1 MKKFILLILAVVF
14 CIAVLASC
22 GSDSSDGGDKTDDVQ
37 ATGGDETGNED
48 DPGENQPTGHIH
60 DLTDE
65 MKAKVYKWVEFD
77 LPADLRQAV
86 VDYMYEQASVEWV
99 CAESF
104 GVKEEWE
111 HWGINLDFQKGVK
124 YTGQPYAN
132 SQVNVALFKR
142 VLKDGT
148 YTSPSTSW
156 DDVHGSQCV
165 SSILNAMQQCFIIDG
180 WSYSLNPGSESF
192 DGIKVG
198 DYKVDIKP
206 VNQETPT
213 LKVCEDNGK
222 DVIFDAYSKLQKGDT
237 IITVNN
243 WVHARMVVD
252 VTIVKNNA
260 GVLNTRRSVVKCV
273 EQTNAFD
280 TSRSDV
286 KTTWRVDKM
295 YTFEELY
302 ADGYLPATYE
312 ELQTGISHI
321 PYITLDVEN
330 TPNVLA
336 KGQLLGNVRSNYPV
350 RYVILEVLGENGEVV
365 KEYTVRGQMNDY
377 AFGLRKYSYNL
388 FGDGLE
394 KGNYTFVMT
403 AGIAAGEIEFERVAF
418 TVE

>member
-1 MKKFILLILAVVF
+1 MKKFLLLLFALALCAAMLF
-14 CIAVLASC
+14 SC
-22 GSDSSDGGDKTDDVQ
+22 KSDTTDNGKE
-37 ATGGDETGNED
+37 TGDETTAETDGGNED
-48 DPGENQPTGHIH
+48 DKPQGHID
-60 DLTDE
+60 DLTDTS
-65 MKAKVYKWVEFD
+65 KFYKWQKFE
-77 LPADLRQAV
+77 LPEDLRQAA

-99 CAESF
+99 CAEDF
-104 GVKEEWE
+104 GVKEEWA

-142 VLKDGT
+142 VLDNGT

-156 DDVHGSQCV
+156 DEVHGSQCV
-165 SSILNAMQQCFIIDG
+165 SSILNALQQSFIIDG

-198 DYKVDIKP
+198 DYKVDVKP

-213 LKVCEDNGK
+213 LEVCNANGK

-252 VTIVKNNA
+252 VTVTKNSA
-260 GVLNTRRSVVKCV
+260 GILNTRRSVVKCV

-280 TSRSDV
+280 ASRSDV
-286 KTTWRVDKM
+286 KTTWRVDKT
-295 YTFEELY
+295 YTFEELF

-312 ELQTGISHI
+312 EFQTGVSHI
-321 PYITLDVEN
+321 PYITLDAEN

-336 KGQLLGNVRSNYPV
+336 KKMISGNVRSNYPV
-350 RYVILEVLGENGEVV
+350 RYVVLEIFDEKGEIA

-403 AGIAAGEIEFERVAF
+403 AGIAAGEVEFERVEF

>member
-1 MKKFILLILAVVF
+1 MKKIWLFLLALVF
-14 CIAVLASC
+14 CISVLISCNSNKPVEPKETQGGEEASEK
-22 GSDSSDGGDKTDDVQ
+22 GDTPDVPQ
-37 ATGGDETGNED
+37 
-48 DPGENQPTGHIH
+48 GHIH

-65 MKAKVYKWVEFD
+65 MKSKVYKSIEFE
-77 LPADLRQAV
+77 LPKDLRKAA
-86 VDYMYEQASVEWV
+86 VDYMYEQASVEWI

-111 HWGINLDFQKGVK
+111 HWGINLDFQKDVK

-132 SQVNVALFKR
+132 SQVNVTLFKK
-142 VLKDGT
+142 VLKDGK

-165 SSILNAMQQCFIIDG
+165 SSILNALQQSFIIDG

-198 DYKVDIKP
+198 DYKVDVKP

-213 LKVCEDNGK
+213 LEVCTNNGK
-222 DVIFDAYSKLQKGDT
+222 DVMFDAYTKLQPGDT
-237 IITVNN
+237 IITVNS

-252 VTIVKNNA
+252 VNVTRNSA
-260 GVLNTRRSVVKCV
+260 GMLNTRRSVVKCV

-286 KTTWRVDKM
+286 KTTWRVDKS
-295 YTFEELY
+295 YTFEELFE
-302 ADGYLPATYE
+302 DGYLPATYE
-312 ELQTGISHI
+312 EFQTGISHI
-321 PYITLDVEN
+321 PYITLDAEN
-330 TPNVLA
+330 NATALA
-336 KGQLLGNVRSNYPV
+336 KNMVSGNVRSNYPV
-350 RYVILEVLGENGEVV
+350 RYVVLEIFNENGEIA
-365 KEYTVRGQMNDY
+365 KEYTVRGLMNDY
-377 AFGLRKYSYNL
+377 VFGLRKYSYNL
-388 FGDGLE
+388 FGKGLE

-403 AGIAAGEIEFERVAF
+403 AGIAAGEVEFERIPF

>member
-1 MKKFILLILAVVF
+1 MEVISMKKMLLILLALFF
-14 CIAVLASC
+14 CVSALISC
-22 GSDSSDGGDKTDDVQ
+22 NSEKPSANVEETQGGQ
-37 ATGGDETGNED
+37 ETENGNET
-48 DPGENQPTGHIH
+48 PEAPQGHIH

-65 MKAKVYKWVEFD
+65 MKSKVYKSIEFD
-77 LPADLRQAV
+77 LPEDLRKAA
-86 VDYMYEQASVEWV
+86 VDYMYEQAAVEWV

-111 HWGINLDFQKGVK
+111 HWGINLDFQKDVK

-142 VLKDGT
+142 VLEDGK

-165 SSILNAMQQCFIIDG
+165 SSILNALQQSLIIDG

-198 DYKVDIKP
+198 DYKVDVKP

-213 LKVCEDNGK
+213 LEVCETNGK
-222 DVIFDAYSKLQKGDT
+222 DVMFDAYTKLQPGDT
-237 IITVNN
+237 IITVNS

-252 VTIVKNNA
+252 VTVTKNSA
-260 GVLNTRRSVVKCV
+260 GILNTRRSVVKCV

-280 TSRSDV
+280 TSRSDI
-286 KTTWRVDKM
+286 KTTWRVDKS
-295 YTFEELY
+295 YTFEELF

-312 ELQTGISHI
+312 EFQTGISHI
-321 PYITLDVEN
+321 PYITLDAEN
-330 TPNVLA
+330 SATAIA
-336 KGQLLGNVRSNYPV
+336 KGMISGNIRSNYPV
-350 RYVILEVLGENGEVV
+350 RYVVLEILNENGEIA
-365 KEYTVRGQMNDY
+365 KEYTVRGAMNDY
-377 AFGLRKYSYNL
+377 VFGLRKYSYNL
-388 FGDGLE
+388 FGSGLE

-403 AGIAAGEIEFERVAF
+403 AGIAAGEVEFERIPF

>member
-1 MKKFILLILAVVF
+1 MKKLLLIFLAVVF
-14 CIAVLASC
+14 CTAVLISC
-22 GSDSSDGGDKTDDVQ
+22 SNENPPDEP
-37 ATGGDETGNED
+37 DETKGVEETKED
-48 DPGENQPTGHIH
+48 EVEEVPKGHIH

-65 MKAKVYKWVEFD
+65 TKAKVYKWVEFE
-77 LPADLRQAV
+77 LPADLRQAA
-86 VDYMYEQASVEWV
+86 VDYMYEQAAVEWE

-104 GVKEEWE
+104 GVKEEWA

-165 SSILNAMQQCFIIDG
+165 SSILNALQQVMIVDG
-180 WSYSLNPGSESF
+180 WSYTLNPGSETF
-192 DGIKVG
+192 DGIPVG
-198 DYKVDIKP
+198 DYKVEQKP

-213 LKVCEDNGK
+213 KEVCDTNGK
-222 DVIFDAYSKLQKGDT
+222 DVMFDAYTKLQKGDT

-252 VTIVKNNA
+252 VTVTRNAA

-280 TSRSDV
+280 TSRSDI
-286 KTTWRVDKM
+286 KTTWRVDKS
-295 YTFEELY
+295 YTFEELFE
-302 ADGYLPATYE
+302 DGYLPATFEVY
-312 ELQTGISHI
+312 QTGVSHV

-330 TPNVLA
+330 QPNVLA
-336 KGQLLGNVRSNYPV
+336 KKMVNGNVRSNYPV
-350 RYVILEVLGENGEVV
+350 RYVCLEIFDEKGEIA
-365 KEYTVRGQMNDY
+365 KEYTVRGAMNDY
-377 AFGLRKYSYNL
+377 AFGLRKYSNNL
-388 FGDGLE
+388 FGEGLE
-394 KGNYTFVMT
+394 KGKYTFVMT
-403 AGIAAGEIEFERVAF
+403 AGIAAGEVEFERIEF
-418 TVE
+418 NVE